1 MAGPYVK
8 DIYLPSGIATLTWA
22 ELFALNA
29 ASYNPGQIF
38 HVTDVGVGG
47 SYWYSN
53 GVRWRAVNGAL
64 WLVNLASDVAH
75 DGTTSQLKLAEVT
88 IPAGLI
94 QQGDML
100 EQHISIDATAG
111 GSTASVYT
119 RLGTAGTTADN
130 AVGGTNGTS
139 PILSQPAGS
148 NVWAGLN
155 KRLKRTSATTLRPLD
170 VIGAGGLGGT
180 GTAVLVSNTVPDLD
194 ANATKLGLYYVEG
207 TGGVRIATLR
217 QWSVELITAGA

>member
-64 WLVNLASDVAH
+64 WLLNLASDVAH
-75 DGTTSQLKLAEVT
+75 DGTTSQLKMAELPL
-88 IPAGLI
+88 PAGLI

-100 EQHISIDATAG
+100 EVHATSDANAG
-111 GSTASVYT
+111 GSTAT
-119 RLGTAGTTADN
+119 FTHRLGTAGTTAD
-130 AVGGTNGTS
+130 AQ
-139 PILSQPAGS
+139 LFQFSQPAGS
-148 NVWAGLN
+148 AVQGSAN
-155 KRLKRTSATTLRPLD
+155 KRMRRTSATTLRLLD
-170 VIGAGGLGGT
+170 AANAGGLGT
-180 GTAVLVSNTVPDLD
+180 GSGVTSTLASVTVPDLD
-194 ANATKLGLYYVEG
+194 ANATKLGLYLAEG
-207 TGGVRIATLR
+207 TGGVRITTLR
-217 QWSVELITAGA
+217 GWAVELITAGA